1 MSLEL
6 VPLCGI
12 DVTLAEPLRVGA
24 GPSGQRT
31 VAEIT
36 GMTFTGRL
44 TGTLKGQAAADWITM
59 VGDVATIDVRATIE
73 THDAALVYVQYS
85 GRTDISAGMGSA
97 PMYVTPRFE
106 TGHPDYAWLNAV
118 QAVGKGSLADLHYD
132 WYEVR

>member
-44 TGTLKGQAAADWITM
+44 TGTLKGHAAADWITM
-59 VGDVATIDVRATIE
+59 GRCGHHRRAGDDR
-73 THDAALVYVQYS
+73 DA
-85 GRTDISAGMGSA
+85 
-97 PMYVTPRFE
+97 
-106 TGHPDYAWLNAV
+106 
-118 QAVGKGSLADLHYD
+118 
-132 WYEVR
+132 

>member
-1 MSLEL
+1 
-6 VPLCGI
+6 
-12 DVTLAEPLRVGA
+12 
-24 GPSGQRT
+24 
-31 VAEIT
+31 
-36 GMTFTGRL
+36 MTFTGRL

-73 THDAALVYVQYS
+73 THDGALVYVQYS
-85 GRTDISAGMGSA
+85 GRTDISGGMGSA